1 MFAEHPVTG
10 KPIRLMKNEV
20 HLYKNRKTIAW
31 LRDPPTS
38 PIYSQ
43 PQKFNRWYTLV
54 TEYTLAEEWRPV
66 LGAYPSAIVITEPG
80 NGAHHWLRTKAPKS
94 REILFLS
101 KAVMAAYGQEN
112 FNKEG
117 FVNVVCLEELA
128 PMFPHVLRSYV
139 KGEPEALT
147 ALTVAALF
155 RVQRAV
161 GFGEEASTLAP
172 FTEYLDKLKA
182 HYQVA
187 VGPIEE
193 PEQLWLI
200 QQYFEPEQAKRRREI
215 QTCIEQNIKC
225 AYIDK
230 IVLLNEEDMTQKL
243 PTSDKLVQQIV
254 GHRLTYADVVLF
266 IKEKVPE
273 NTLVVFANAD
283 IHLTD
288 TWNDLWSVKM
298 ENVFLSLLRYDAQED
313 VSEEP
318 KIFGPRPD
326 SQDTWVV
333 LSSSV
338 KAREWNFDL
347 INFQFGKSGCDNA
360 INVEFLRK
368 KFIVA
373 NPALTFQT
381 VHHHTSQLRTYSAS
395 DIVDKPIFLYL
406 EPTGLHDLAPATELK
421 QFQKTWPNPSP
432 FPRRVSAADPK
443 HLDTFCAM
451 ASRDEKV
458 TLEADADNVFMP
470 QREEALYAL
479 DDTFVTPNGL
489 AYGYDRIY
497 LGKSQPMRDEW
508 AKTNISHMTP
518 CIGVESILAAPLA
531 DEDAQ
536 DMWRFTAAYL
546 ARIFRMRQ
554 EGYKGDM
561 WLPRGVPRLH
571 EFLQFFK
578 WDQETMPVLP
588 RDSDIVGYGKSVT
601 LLTPRQEPSFQMY
614 KEDVEALRNQLK
626 SHSPEIQHPN
636 RVTIFQDD
644 VTLTAEDVASLENIL
659 ENRGYEVNIVYPNRS
674 SPSFV
679 IQRLAGVGTCIA
691 TPGADMMLWMLPKAA
706 RVIDVMVETK
716 IQPNGAH
723 NAGAAQLE
731 YWVTLLARAKGDQR
745 SAMVVNRVMDTLAA
759 IEAAKEKPKP
769 HIATNKPKL
778 VIPVGFKGLHAH
790 NGDSFRE
797 MAAMWAER
805 GWVDYEFSK
814 ETPYMWWGNIGE
826 TLLYDRATFDW
837 LDETPVKYN
846 LLLAGNP
853 NANNVEKAKQW
864 SFWPRHPKLVEA
876 RVKEGLPSWE
886 ERDKTMVFYGR
897 VENKEQSKHRENTLH
912 EACDEF
918 DMPVGP
924 DKPYKYKPKEYL
936 NALATARYGL
946 CLAGFGPKCNRE
958 IECMALGT
966 VPVVA
971 PDVDMDKYH
980 NKPQEGVHYIRLKSF
995 DPAEAKEQVAA
1006 ITQEKWQIMSKLA
1019 HDWWRQ
1025 NGSAEGLFAI
1035 TKELTG

>member
-1 MFAEHPVTG
+1 MFAEHPITG

-43 PQKFNRWYTLV
+43 PQRFNRWYTLV
-54 TEYTLAEEWRPV
+54 TEYTLAEEWYPV
-66 LGAYPSAIVITEPG
+66 LGSYPSATIIAEPS

-94 REILFLS
+94 KEILFLS
-101 KAVMAAYGQEN
+101 KAVMSAYGQEN

-117 FVNVVCLEELA
+117 FVNIVCLEELA

-155 RVQRAV
+155 RVQKAL
-161 GFGEEASTLAP
+161 GFEAELLTPTIIA
-172 FTEYLDKLKA
+172 EYLEKLKTQ
-182 HYQVA
+182 YGVA
-187 VGPIEE
+187 TGPIEE

-215 QTCIEQNIKC
+215 QTCIEQNIAC
-225 AYIDK
+225 SYIDR
-230 IVLLNEEDMTQKL
+230 IVLLNEEDLSEKL
-243 PTSDKLVQQIV
+243 PTSEKLVQQIV

-273 NTLVVFANAD
+273 NTIVVFANAD

-288 TWNDLWSVKM
+288 TWHEMWSMKM

-313 VSEEP
+313 ATEEP

-326 SQDTWVV
+326 SQDAWVV
-333 LSSSV
+333 HSSSV
-338 KAREWNFDL
+338 KQRDWNYDL

-360 INVEFLRK
+360 VNVEFLRK
-368 KFIVA
+368 KFLVA
-373 NPALTFQT
+373 NPALTFKT
-381 VHHHTSQLRTYSAS
+381 IHHHTSQVRTYSAA
-395 DIVDKPIFLYL
+395 DIVDKPVFLYL

-421 QFQKTWPNPSP
+421 QFQKTWANPSP
-432 FPRRVSAADPK
+432 FPRRVAAADPK

-458 TLEADADNVFMP
+458 VLEADADNVFMP
-470 QREEALYAL
+470 QREEALYSL
-479 DDTFVTPNGL
+479 DDAFVTPNGL

-497 LGKSQPMRDEW
+497 LGKSQPMREAW
-508 AKTNISHMTP
+508 AQTNISHMTP

-536 DMWRFTAAYL
+536 DMWRFTSAYL

-554 EGYKGDM
+554 AGYKGDM

-588 RDSDIVGYGKSVT
+588 RDGDIVGYGKSVT
-601 LLTPRQEPSFQMY
+601 LLTPRQEPSVLMY
-614 KEDVEALRNQLK
+614 KEDVEALRSQLK
-626 SHSPEIQHPN
+626 SYSAEIQHPN
-636 RVTIFQDD
+636 RITIFQDD
-644 VTLTAEDVASLENIL
+644 VTLTAEDVASLETIL
-659 ENRGYEVNIVYPNRS
+659 ENKGYEVNIVYPNRS

-679 IQRLAGVGTCIA
+679 IQRLTGVGTCIA
-691 TPGADMMLWMLPKAA
+691 CPGADTMLWMLPKAA

-745 SAMVVNRVMDTLAA
+745 STMVVNRVMDTLTA
-759 IEAAKEKPKP
+759 IESVKDQPKP
-769 HIATNKPKL
+769 HIAAKKPL
-778 VIPVGFKGLHAH
+778 LTIPVGFTGFHAH
-790 NGDSFRE
+790 SGDSFRE

-814 ETPYMWWGNIGE
+814 ETPYVWWGGVGE
-826 TLLYDRATFDW
+826 TLLYDRATYDW
-837 LDETPVKYN
+837 LEDKPATYKR
-846 LLLAGNP
+846 LLAGNP
-853 NANNVEKAKQW
+853 SAAEQPNAKQW
-864 SFWPRHPKLVEA
+864 SFWPRKPRLVEA

-886 ERDKTMVFYGR
+886 EREKTMVFYGR
-897 VENKEQSKHRENTLH
+897 VENKVQHAHRENTLH

-924 DKPYKYKPKEYL
+924 DKPYKYNAKEYL
-936 NALATARYGL
+936 NELAKAKFGL
-946 CLAGFGPKCNRE
+946 CLAGYGPKCNRE

-980 NKPQEGVHYIRLKSF
+980 IKPKEGVHYIRLKSF
-995 DPAEAKEQVAA
+995 DSVAAKEQVASIEQA
-1006 ITQEKWQIMSKLA
+1006 KWEVMSKLA
-1019 HDWWRQ
+1019 HAWWRE
-1025 NGSAEGLFAI
+1025 NASAEGLFAI
-1035 TKELTG
+1035 TKALAE